1 MQTFFKTVFIL
12 EVCSVFGLCKLPQ
25 IQVPKKNPLDLK
37 ITMSLFV
44 EEWTP
49 GKLGKL
55 LICAFFPLK
64 VDNNVTRHLDKV
76 LKRQDWDVLILHY
89 LGLDHIG
96 HISGPNSPLIGH
108 KLSEMDSILM
118 KIHTSLLS
126 EVSMSRCQYFLEEMQ
141 LLKWTLE
148 RKKKSELGWPCM
160 SFMPTSTQATFT
172 YSSTCCVLGGPAKE
186 WLLVSPPVHPD
197 NFSWTPSLS
206 LFLYRQLRSLAS
218 SQEGK
223 QGA

>member
-1 MQTFFKTVFIL
+1 ML
-12 EVCSVFGLCKLPQ
+12 
-25 IQVPKKNPLDLK
+25 
-37 ITMSLFV
+37 
-44 EEWTP
+44 
-49 GKLGKL
+49 
-55 LICAFFPLK
+55 FFPLK

-141 LLKWTLE
+141 LLK
-148 RKKKSELGWPCM
+148 
-160 SFMPTSTQATFT
+160 
-172 YSSTCCVLGGPAKE
+172 
-186 WLLVSPPVHPD
+186 
-197 NFSWTPSLS
+197 
-206 LFLYRQLRSLAS
+206 
-218 SQEGK
+218 
-223 QGA
+223 